1 MLTVHLRTL
10 KGSNY
15 QAGLVKISQREIIDN
30 EGNNKVVRT
39 PVVKSL
45 DAEAFCL
52 FKVEKVEIRRRSRVE
67 ELYRVK
73 VKKDG
78 LK

>member
-1 MLTVHLRTL
+1 M
-10 KGSNY
+10 
-15 QAGLVKISQREIIDN
+15 
-30 EGNNKVVRT
+30 
-39 PVVKSL
+39 VKSL

-52 FKVEKVEIRRRSRVE
+52 FKVEKVEVRRRSRVE